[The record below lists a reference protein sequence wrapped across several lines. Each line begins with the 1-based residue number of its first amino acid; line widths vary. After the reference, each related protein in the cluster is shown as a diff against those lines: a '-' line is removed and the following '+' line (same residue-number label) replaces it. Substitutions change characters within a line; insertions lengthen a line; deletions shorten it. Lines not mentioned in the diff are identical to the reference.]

1 MPHGCDREKMSFC
14 AKLNFYTD
22 DDGGSIG
29 YFIHPRGKKERF
41 YLMLELCLVWAK
53 NASVDS
59 LNKLAEILCPAP
71 QSSPVPDTHIIP
83 V

>member
-1 MPHGCDREKMSFC
+1 
-14 AKLNFYTD
+14 
-22 DDGGSIG
+22 
-29 YFIHPRGKKERF
+29 
-41 YLMLELCLVWAK
+41 MLELCLVWAK